1 MEQAIIRQKDEALRQ
16 LEQERRDRERR
27 EQLRREHEE
36 SLARGAP
43 RPLKRLPVVQP
54 RRPPPQRR
62 RIDVQGG
69 RPFEPEDERDEAV
82 LNEYM
87 SRSAPDPSLPSV
99 PFVKRNGTY
108 WLGGRRCDLDVDE
121 GGQVIIKLGKDI
133 EYFVS
138 WIEKV
143 ERVEA
148 LRIKGLISAQT
159 VITLYQAAGSR
170 IRVPVKINT

>member
-1 MEQAIIRQKDEALRQ
+1 MEQAILRQKDEALRQ

-27 EQLRREHEE
+27 EQLRREHDE

-43 RPLKRLPVVQP
+43 RPLKRLPAGAPPRQQP
-54 RRPPPQRR
+54 TQRR
-62 RIDVQGG
+62 RRVAQGG
-69 RPFEPEDERDEAV
+69 RPFEPENEIDEAV

-87 SRSAPDPSLPSV
+87 WRSPPDASLPSV

-108 WLGGRRCDLDVDE
+108 WLGGRRCNLDVDE
-121 GGQVIIKLGKDI
+121 GGQVIVKLGKDV
-133 EYFVS
+133 EYFAQ

-170 IRVPVKINT
+170 VRVPVKIT